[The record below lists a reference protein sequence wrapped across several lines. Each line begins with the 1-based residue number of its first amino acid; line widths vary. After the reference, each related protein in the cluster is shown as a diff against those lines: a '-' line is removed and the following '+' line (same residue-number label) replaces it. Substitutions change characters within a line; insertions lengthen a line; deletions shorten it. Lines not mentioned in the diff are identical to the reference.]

1 VTPTARRLAE
11 PPDRRPDVDPM
22 MVVVHEL
29 RASLAVLNG
38 YLSMLDGAPER
49 ARKEYVAI
57 MQSIVAD
64 MDGTSEILAIAARL
78 DTGVLPHEPR
88 EFNAVDVAANAIM
101 RAAPRAEL
109 EGARIDV
116 HAPRERAQTWA
127 DPSLTTRIVSNL
139 LNNALNYSSRPAV
152 VTVEVRPGDPVGIAV
167 HDHGVG
173 IPRELQA
180 VVFDPF
186 RRLDGVTPGRGR
198 GLGLG
203 LHIGRELAALNGG
216 SLVLERSAPGEGS
229 TFVLWLPAAPTGRA
243 R

>member
-1 VTPTARRLAE
+1 MTPTGRRLAE
-11 PPDRRPDVDPM
+11 LPGERPDVDPI

-29 RASLAVLNG
+29 RASLSVLNG
-38 YLSMLDGAPER
+38 YLSMLDGVPER
-49 ARKEYVAI
+49 TRSEYVAI
-57 MQSIVAD
+57 MRSVVAE
-64 MDGTSEILAIAARL
+64 MDGTSEVLAIAARL
-78 DTGVLPHEPR
+78 DTGVLPHAPR
-88 EFNAVDVAANAIM
+88 EFEVRDVAANAIT
-101 RAAPRAEL
+101 AVGPRVEL
-109 EGARIDV
+109 DGAMINM
-116 HAPRERAQTWA
+116 HAPREGVRAWA
-127 DPSLTTRIVSNL
+127 DPYHAKRIVSNL
-139 LNNALNYSSRPAV
+139 LNNALNYSSQPAV

-167 HDHGVG
+167 RDQGVG

-229 TFVLWLPAAPTGRA
+229 TFVLWLPAAPTGRP